1 MQEQKFEIIFCIHND
16 NTRFAETVL
25 SLKSPAS
32 PEFWED
38 LLLCWLHDPFDK
50 ALDIPGHENRAAR
63 YASAALGR
71 AVSKSDISNV
81 VGSADSRAAIAE
93 RIPMP
98 TAGRPAVRAVG
109 PQDGLCLIHPTS
121 AKKTELGT
129 RDLDLD
135 RGVNLIESIV
145 DGLGGPRERFLTLW
159 RLLPDRIAEEFG
171 EDMAWLPADSRI
183 PDHTLF
189 QHTDIA
195 AGLYAA
201 LSGGHGAAF
210 LSFAL
215 GPVQPFIAAA
225 RSVRDLWS
233 GSALLSWL
241 TFQAMTP
248 VLEQLGPT
256 AFVYPSLRGAP
267 LADLWLRETGVQN
280 APSPSQTARKAPSL
294 PNRFVAVAPWGA
306 NGDYA
311 EKLRRA
317 CIEAA
322 QKGWRAL
329 AHEVRER
336 LAAKCSSLTPDWDQL
351 WDKQIENALD
361 FQATVLPEREI
372 RDDNELA
379 NYLCGEQNF
388 NNVWRNAGHV
398 RSLADAIPA
407 DQRPRYLQNNTGR
420 WQALMEMSARLMAA
434 TRSVRHVPET
444 SAANDGGPVPG
455 KCTLFGS
462 WEQMGPAE
470 LNASR
475 TFWKDAS
482 QAISIDGV
490 HIRKQE
496 RLSAVALAKRFAGP
510 VFLARELGLAPGDL
524 RFPDTATVAAAKW
537 LEDAGID
544 AETERRKNKDGW
556 NGQWM
561 HWRTPNQEADE
572 RPVPPELWKRVREA
586 KKRCGQPPTYYA
598 VIAMDGDEM
607 GRWLSGEKMPVL
619 RELLHP
625 KIRAYFEEIDGAEQ
639 GLNAQRP
646 VGPALHAAISSALST
661 FASEIAPEIVEKHYG
676 TVIYSGGDDVLAL
689 CPVSTVLQCV
699 CALRKAFSGEDDN
712 LQDGWR
718 YCNGKRRIT
727 MGPEASM
734 SAGVALV
741 HFKEDLREA
750 LQQAHS
756 AEKQAK
762 DAGRDLLALTVVRR
776 SGETSKAICP
786 WPSASWLENLRDAFA
801 KGASNRWTYKL
812 RSELPTLS
820 FDQMPRDAQKAEI
833 RRLIDRGGENSGGV
847 ISGEKIAAAFQDYCE
862 HPDRRKDAA
871 RNKFLQDFV
880 TLCQS
885 AAFIARGRDA

>member
-1 MQEQKFEIIFCIHND
+1 
-16 NTRFAETVL
+16 
-25 SLKSPAS
+25 
-32 PEFWED
+32 
-38 LLLCWLHDPFDK
+38 
-50 ALDIPGHENRAAR
+50 
-63 YASAALGR
+63 
-71 AVSKSDISNV
+71 
-81 VGSADSRAAIAE
+81 
-93 RIPMP
+93 MP
-98 TAGRPAVRAVG
+98 TAGKPAIRAVG

-121 AKKTELGT
+121 AKKIKLGT
-129 RDLDLD
+129 CDPNHLFD
-135 RGVNLIESIV
+135 RGVHLIESLV

-280 APSPSQTARKAPSL
+280 APSPSRTARKAPSL

-306 NGDYA
+306 NGGYA

-322 QKGWRAL
+322 QKGWREL

-336 LAAKCSSLTPDWDQL
+336 LAAKCSSLAPDWDRL
-351 WDKQIENALD
+351 WDEQIENALD

-388 NNVWRNAGHV
+388 KKAWPNANHV
-398 RSLADAIPA
+398 RSLADAIPTGH
-407 DQRPRYLQNNTGR
+407 RHNYSQNNTGR
-420 WQALMEMSARLMAA
+420 WQAFMEMSARLMTA

-475 TFWKDAS
+475 TFWESAS
-482 QAISIDGV
+482 QAISIGRV
-490 HIRKQE
+490 HIRQKRE

-510 VFLARELGLAPGDL
+510 VFLARELGLAPDDL
-524 RFPDTATVAAAKW
+524 RFPDTATVAATKW

-544 AETERRKNKDGW
+544 PETERRKNKDGW

-561 HWRTPNQEADE
+561 HWRTQNQDANEP
-572 RPVPPELWKRVREA
+572 PVPPDLWQCLREA

-607 GRWLSGEKMPVL
+607 GRWLSGAKMPVL

-661 FASEIAPEIVEKHYG
+661 FASEIAPAIVEKHYG

-699 CALRKAFSGEDDN
+699 CALRKAFSGEDDD
-712 LQDGWR
+712 LQNGWR
-718 YCNGKRRIT
+718 SCNGRRRIT

-750 LQQAHS
+750 LQHAHS
-756 AEKQAK
+756 AEEQAK
-762 DAGRDLLALTVVRR
+762 EAGRDLLALTVARR

-786 WPSASWLENLRDAFA
+786 WPSASWLDDLRDAFVQ
-801 KGASNRWTYKL
+801 GASNRWTYKL

-820 FDQMPRDAQKAEI
+820 FDQMPPGAQKAEI
-833 RRLIDRGGENSGGV
+833 RRLIDRGGENSSGV

-862 HPDRRKDAA
+862 RCDRRKDAPK
-871 RNKFLQDFV
+871 NKFLQDFV